1 MPSTR
6 PAMTNFT
13 GNRPVTNFGF
23 SEFDLT
29 ESVIRVMHV
38 PSSPHEGR
46 IAIVTDAGWDAVDA
60 GGATDESACQRT
72 AKSCGPDAST
82 PASSRRENIPLATV
96 TRKPD
101 RRGEHEISRKTIACG
116 DAG

>member
-1 MPSTR
+1 MPGTR
-6 PAMTNFT
+6 PGMTNFI

-29 ESVIRVMHV
+29 ESVIRVM
-38 PSSPHEGR
+38 HEGR

-60 GGATDESACQRT
+60 GGATDESACRRT

-82 PASSRRENIPLATV
+82 PASSRRENIPPATV